1 MKISEQMD
9 ANDIQIL
16 VFQGSWCPMCVSA
29 MPQIAQFI
37 STNSVDEQRVEIVNV
52 NRTKSEP
59 ADRIAEYHI
68 TRVPTVIIEGKGKEI
83 GRITEFA
90 PLGWKT
96 ELENRF
102 KEIKNI

>member
-9 ANDIQIL
+9 AKNINIL

-29 MPQIAQFI
+29 MPQIAKFI
-37 STNSVDEQRVEIVNV
+37 STNSVDESKVEIINV

-59 ADRIAEYHI
+59 ADRIAEYNI
-68 TRVPTVIIEGKGKEI
+68 TRVPTVVIKENGKEVS
-83 GRITEFA
+83 RITEFA

-96 ELENRF
+96 ELENIF
-102 KEIKNI
+102 EGI